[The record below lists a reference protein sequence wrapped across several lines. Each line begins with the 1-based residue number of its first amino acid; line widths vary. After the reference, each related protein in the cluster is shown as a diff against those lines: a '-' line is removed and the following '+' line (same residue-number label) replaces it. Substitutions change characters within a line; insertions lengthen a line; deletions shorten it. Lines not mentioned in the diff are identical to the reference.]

1 MGMGMG
7 GMSNKEQGTLH
18 SLRGAAGETH
28 TYTHTHTERERE
40 GENKRGKDEILL
52 HCMDCLLEQGGACRG
67 RDTGD
72 SYQCVCESRRE
83 KRKRV

>member
-1 MGMGMG
+1 MGMG

-28 TYTHTHTERERE
+28 RGSER
-40 GENKRGKDEILL
+40 ENKRGKDEILL

-67 RDTGD
+67 RDIGD
-72 SYQCVCESRRE
+72 SYQCVCESSRE
-83 KRKRV
+83 KRRV